1 MNSVLLGYNDILNN
15 VYKTHDKHIQLIKLA
30 LPSLFLKGKPGLKP
44 GLKPSELNLQKYG
57 GSQYD

>member
-30 LPSLFLKGKPGLKP
+30 LPSLFLKGKPVRIEP
-44 GLKPSELNLQKYG
+44 AKYG

>member
-30 LPSLFLKGKPGLKP
+30 LPSLFLKGKT
-44 GLKPSELNLQKYG
+44 GLKPSELDLQKYG